1 MALQRGARW
10 LRKSGAAHSVLPW
23 HSCYILAT
31 SWCTYAVFLAQTL
44 GINELWACVFF
55 HCQGCPIQS
64 LFFSKFW
71 LHLVFVVACG
81 LSCPAACGILILRP
95 GTEPV
100 SPVLNSSSSSFFFFL
115 IFIWLCQ
122 VLGHAGSF
130 SCWTQTLSCDMWDL
144 VPWPGIEPGVTK
156 RGILAS
162 GQPGNAHAKYGYAQL
177 CCLLPDCSSEGLYQF
192 TFS

>member
-1 MALQRGARW
+1 MEKRTVTLRETAMKAVPSNREVTEAVLRLRDGPSERGTLITQERGGPF
-10 LRKSGAAHSVLPW
+10 SAAVTL
-23 HSCYILAT
+23 
-31 SWCTYAVFLAQTL
+31 LAQTL

-130 SCWTQTLSCDMWDL
+130 SC
-144 VPWPGIEPGVTK
+144 
-156 RGILAS
+156 
-162 GQPGNAHAKYGYAQL
+162 
-177 CCLLPDCSSEGLYQF
+177 
-192 TFS
+192 